1 MTFDQIDRILRE
13 ANPVPDVSAFEH
25 EQRPDLPDETLVE
38 KPIARDSV
46 PVVQQRGGFVRGL
59 LVAAVASAVILIGFS
74 GFREGGDSPITTE
87 VVSPAPE
94 PNAELRAAQVRA
106 VAVASDFIQA
116 RGDGDVAAAL
126 NHLAEDAVLAW
137 GPGDS
142 PATLEKAL
150 EWERAFG
157 VTFTLSECNARGGGD
172 VSAPIDVHCTL
183 SQDSAIASAL
193 GNELEPAC
201 ADILVEGDQ
210 IVRATLGCG
219 NFMEAAWNPFR
230 VWVIAKHR
238 DDVGV
243 MYSPGANGAPA
254 QTTEESLALWKQY
267 RQDFV
272 AAPEG

>member
-1 MTFDQIDRILRE
+1 MKLDQIDRLLRG
-13 ANPVPDVSAFEH
+13 ANPVPDVSVFEH
-25 EQRPDLPDETLVE
+25 EPRPDLPDERWEET
-38 KPIARDSV
+38 PIARDSV

-59 LVAAVASAVILIGFS
+59 LVAAVASAVILIGFL
-74 GFREGGDSPITTE
+74 GFREAGNSPITTD
-87 VVSPAPE
+87 VLSPAPE
-94 PNAELRAAQVRA
+94 PNAELRAAQARA
-106 VAVASDFIQA
+106 VTVASDFIEA

-126 NHLAEDAVLAW
+126 TLLAEDAVLDW

-142 PATLEKAL
+142 PGTLEKAL

-157 VTFTLSECNARGGGD
+157 VTFTLSECNAGGGWD
-172 VSAPIDVHCTL
+172 ASAAIHVHCTL
-183 SQDSAIASAL
+183 SQESAIASAL

-210 IVRATLGCG
+210 IARATLGCG

-272 AAPEG
+272 AAPHS

>member
-1 MTFDQIDRILRE
+1 MTLDRIDRLLRE
-13 ANPVPDVSAFEH
+13 ANPVPDVSAFDGAP
-25 EQRPDLPDETLVE
+25 RPDLPDETWVE
-38 KPIARDSV
+38 RPITRDGV
-46 PVVQQRGGFVRGL
+46 PVVQRRGGFVRGL
-59 LVAAVASAVILIGFS
+59 LVAAVASAVILIGFA
-74 GFREGGDSPITTE
+74 GFREGGDPPITTE
-87 VVSPAPE
+87 AVSPIPK
-94 PNAELRAAQVRA
+94 PDAELRAVQARA
-106 VAVASDFIQA
+106 VAVASDFIEA
-116 RGDGDVAAAL
+116 RDDGDLAAAL
-126 NHLAEDAVLAW
+126 SHLAEDAVLAW

-142 PATLEKAL
+142 PGTLEVAL

-157 VTFTLSECNARGGGD
+157 VTFALSECNALGGGD
-172 VSAPIDVHCTL
+172 VSAPIDVHCTM
-183 SQDSAIASAL
+183 SQESAIASAL
-193 GNELEPAC
+193 ENELEPAC

-243 MYSPGANGAPA
+243 MYSPAANGAPA